1 MVSDSE
7 TGIFRDW
14 EQFTVSPLSRM
25 EGKKRRQTATKK
37 LEDTDYG
44 TFRMN
49 KRV

>member
-25 EGKKRRQTATKK
+25 EGKKRKPDPFA
-37 LEDTDYG
+37 ETDCHEE
-44 TFRMN
+44 T
-49 KRV
+49 